1 MKGRLNLYMKITKN
15 FSSDEFACKCCG
27 RQNINENLVFQLQKI
42 RGIVKKPIIITSG
55 YRCPAHNKK
64 IGGSPKSQHLKGNA
78 ADIVIKGYSVKQM
91 YETALTLY
99 KKGIGGIGIYPEQGF
114 IHLDVR
120 EQPAF
125 WVYLK
130 SRRKY
135 LSLQGFQALL
145 LHDQDLKDQYEKIR

>member
-64 IGGSPKSQHLKGNA
+64 IGGSPKSQHLLGKA
-78 ADIVIKGYSVKQM
+78 ADIYVNGMSVRDL
-91 YETALTLY
+91 YEVVSIFY
-99 KKGIGGIGIYPEQGF
+99 KNGINGIGVYPEQGF
-114 IHLDVR
+114 IHIDVR

-125 WVYLK
+125 WIYLK
-130 SRRKY
+130 SQRKY
-135 LSLQGFQALL
+135 LSLQEFQALL
-145 LHDQDLKDQYEKIR
+145 LHDQNLKEQYEKIR